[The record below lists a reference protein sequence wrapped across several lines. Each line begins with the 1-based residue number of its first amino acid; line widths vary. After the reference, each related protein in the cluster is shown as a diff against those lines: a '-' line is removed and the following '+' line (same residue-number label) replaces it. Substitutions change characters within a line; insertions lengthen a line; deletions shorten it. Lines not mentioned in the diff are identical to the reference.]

1 MLIMTNATVLA
12 ATTTTTTTTAR
23 TSAFTADRRV
33 TRSAAPQV
41 ASGPELFW
49 HDFCEACSTPHN
61 HGQRWCVNCD
71 WDG

>member
-1 MLIMTNATVLA
+1 MLIMTNATVIA
-12 ATTTTTTTTAR
+12 ATTTAAAAAAR
-23 TSAFTADRRV
+23 TSAFSADRRV
-33 TRSAAPQV
+33 TRSATPQV

-49 HDFCEACSTPHN
+49 HDFCEACSTPNN